1 MVINKI
7 VNPLNT
13 SSEIRRSLVIGFGV
27 NFWGI
32 IF

>member
-1 MVINKI
+1 LLTIVINKI

-27 NFWGI
+27 NF
-32 IF
+32 